1 MAMASTPSPTTNK
14 RALAVMAATD
24 ENQLKLSSPEK
35 QRRLSLDMPPPPTEY
50 CSEKTLK
57 SLPSI
62 YAVQEEEGEGE
73 EAHEQQQPQQQ
84 PQQQQQQQAPPPP
97 PPPQQQQQDLV
108 ESTAQVTAVLAQ
120 VAADEEQEQE
130 QEQEQAREQEREQ
143 EQGTTRT
150 VEERFTEAQANA
162 RRLGKDPSL
171 QWIYDESDELHSA
184 SCGDVIFSREELLE
198 LSRSSCWAGR

>member
-84 PQQQQQQQAPPPP
+84 PQQQQQQRF
-97 PPPQQQQQDLV
+97 
-108 ESTAQVTAVLAQ
+108 QVITSIYY
-120 VAADEEQEQE
+120 
-130 QEQEQAREQEREQ
+130 
-143 EQGTTRT
+143 QGT
-150 VEERFTEAQANA
+150 V
-162 RRLGKDPSL
+162 RLPSKYL
-171 QWIYDESDELHSA
+171 FL
-184 SCGDVIFSREELLE
+184 
-198 LSRSSCWAGR
+198 